1 MIRQDS
7 QLQARR
13 DPHRGLEHTET
24 PTEVHVG
31 KLTPF
36 PLWHVI
42 SARFYKGAGVS
53 VISFINAL
61 SYAIILGGVVGL
73 GIAIGW
79 AFSNNFL
86 WGFDSKR
93 EFRARLR
100 VCDSAYANTS
110 TICESYGRVG
120 NRCPC
125 AVYADDIGSHCAP
138 GGGCVEVPSAS
149 ACKPD
154 KPFCLAS
161 MLLWGGQLILSLMTV
176 VVGLTILLVSNAAIP
191 RDDGKFAIQ
200 SSAGVRM
207 FGYLVGSLLVVIWVA
222 ASLGGAAMELAN
234 VVTAFAGT
242 MLICLLAIGVASVG
256 GEDVKARFESSERGQ
271 KLNKMIRTNPLVGG
285 ITLMAFGIL
294 LPFFFA
300 ISFVN
305 QLFRKHL
312 SFTKDLPEEEKHLP
326 FTAFGHR
333 ILDIMKGWNWARVLV
348 KIIVIGLVYL
358 IVQVGIGKVTSLFL
372 AWLNQIRGGVN
383 FFLVTVI
390 VYFIGMTLFL
400 IPAVPG
406 VPVYVANGVMLG
418 ASGTKQFGNFW
429 VAMVWAVACAFITKI
444 RCVSTSCPCIRHYYQ
459 ALFLPL
465 TPCKGRTH
473 HYFCLDHALSLSLSH
488 THMRVHNRMHKHTQ
502 KHKHMHTHAHSHART
517 HFC

>member
-1 MIRQDS
+1 V
-7 QLQARR
+7 L
-13 DPHRGLEHTET
+13 
-24 PTEVHVG
+24 
-31 KLTPF
+31 
-36 PLWHVI
+36 
-42 SARFYKGAGVS
+42 
-53 VISFINAL
+53 SFINAL

-73 GIAIGW
+73 GVAIGW

-110 TICESYGRVG
+110 VICESYGRVG

-125 AVYADDIGSHCAP
+125 VVYADDIGSHCAP
-138 GGGCVEVPSAS
+138 GGGCVEVPYAS
-149 ACKPD
+149 ACNPD
-154 KPFCLAS
+154 EPFCLAS
-161 MLLWGGQLILSLMTV
+161 LLLWGGQLILSLMTV
-176 VVGLTILLVSNAAIP
+176 VVGLAILLVSNAAIP
-191 RDDGKFAIQ
+191 RDGGDGKKMGMRG
-200 SSAGVRM
+200 SPGVRM

-222 ASLGGAAMELAN
+222 ASLGGAAMELSN
-234 VVTAFAGT
+234 VVTAFAAT
-242 MLICLLAIGVASVG
+242 MLMCLFGIGVAAVG
-256 GEDVKARFESSERGQ
+256 GKDFKAKFENSERGQ
-271 KLNKMIRTNPLVGG
+271 KMNKMIRTNPLVGG

-300 ISFVN
+300 ISYVN
-305 QLFRKHL
+305 QLFRKYL
-312 SFTKDLPEEEKHLP
+312 SFTKELPEEEKHLP

-348 KIIVIGLVYL
+348 KIIVIGLAYL

-372 AWLNQIRGGVN
+372 AWLNQILGGVN

-429 VAMVWAVACAFITKI
+429 VAMVWAVGCAFITKI
-444 RCVSTSCPCIRHYYQ
+444 RCQTTRCPRMKHYYR
-459 ALFLPL
+459 ALFRLRPPVDAVL
-465 TPCKGRTH
+465 NSIVVFIT
-473 HYFCLDHALSLSLSH
+473 LSLPPPPPLSLTH
-488 THMRVHNRMHKHTQ
+488 TRAQ
-502 KHKHMHTHAHSHART
+502 SHAPA
-517 HFC
+517 HI